1 MAVEHAPGRPAVRF
15 RTKQEYVYSW
25 LREAILDGTLRP
37 GERLVIDEIAKRLEV
52 SSIPVREALHL
63 LQSEGFVTS
72 APHVG
77 ATVAA
82 VSAAEVRE
90 IFAIMEALET
100 VAGRAAAARITPEQ
114 SDHLRAIVA
123 EMDAAL
129 SVGIVESWAALNRA
143 LHRAIG
149 EIAGMPLL
157 QEMTERILVRW
168 ERLRRL
174 CFNGVLVPRAE
185 QAQREHHALV
195 DALARCDGEAVQTIL
210 AVHNRGALHA
220 YEAFLDGREPTA

>member
-1 MAVEHAPGRPAVRF
+1 LRF

-25 LREAILDGTLRP
+25 LRDAILEGTLRP
-37 GERLVIDEIAKRLEV
+37 GERLVIDEIARRLEV

-82 VSAAEVRE
+82 VSADDVRE

-100 VAGRAAAARITPEQ
+100 VAGRAAADRITPEEA
-114 SDHLRAIVA
+114 DRLRAIVG
-123 EMDAAL
+123 EMDGALAA
-129 SVGIVESWAALNRA
+129 GDIDSWANLNRS

-149 EIAGMPLL
+149 AIATMPLL
-157 QEMTERILVRW
+157 HEMTERILVRW

-174 CFNGVLVPRAE
+174 YFEGVVVPRAE
-185 QAQREHHALV
+185 QAQREHHELV
-195 DALARCDGEAVQTIL
+195 DALAGGDAEAVQTIL
-210 AVHNRGALHA
+210 ATHNRGALRA
-220 YEAFLDGREPTA
+220 YEDFLDGLKADSSS

>member
-1 MAVEHAPGRPAVRF
+1 MAAAAPERPAVRF

-37 GERLVIDEIAKRLEV
+37 GERLVIDDVARRLEV

-82 VSAAEVRE
+82 VSAEEVRE

-100 VAGRAAAARITPEQ
+100 VAGRAAAARVTPTETER
-114 SDHLRAIVA
+114 LRAIVA

-129 SVGIVESWAALNRA
+129 SAGRVEAWAEMNRA
-143 LHRAIG
+143 LHREIG
-149 EIAGMPLL
+149 QIAGMPLL
-157 QEMTERILVRW
+157 QEMTERVLVRW

-174 CFNGVLVPRAE
+174 CFEGVVVPRAE

-195 DALARCDGEAVQTIL
+195 DALAQGDAQSVQTIL
-210 AVHNRGALHA
+210 ASHNQGALRA
-220 YEAFLDGREPTA
+220 YEAFLDRPEVKA

>member
-1 MAVEHAPGRPAVRF
+1 MPVSDPEPVAVRF

-25 LREAILDGTLRP
+25 LRDAILGGTLRP
-37 GERLVIDEIAKRLEV
+37 GERLVIDEIARRLEV

-82 VSAAEVRE
+82 VSADEVRE

-100 VAGRAAAARITPEQ
+100 VAGRAAADRITPEEA
-114 SDHLRAIVA
+114 DRLRAVVS
-123 EMDAAL
+123 EMDGAL
-129 SVGIVESWAALNRA
+129 SAGDVEGWAMLNQS

-157 QEMTERILVRW
+157 QEMTDRILARW

-174 CFNGVLVPRAE
+174 FFEGVVVPRAE
-185 QAQREHHALV
+185 QAQREHQALV
-195 DALARCDGEAVQTIL
+195 EALARGDGEAIQTIL
-210 AVHNRGALHA
+210 ATHNRGALRA
-220 YEAFLDGREPTA
+220 YEDYLDRSKSGS

>member
-1 MAVEHAPGRPAVRF
+1 MSSPERPAVRF

-25 LREAILDGTLRP
+25 LRDSILGGTLRP
-37 GERLVIDEIAKRLEV
+37 GERLVIDEIARRLEV

-63 LQSEGFVTS
+63 LQSEGFVTN

-82 VSAAEVRE
+82 VSADEVRE

-100 VAGRAAAARITPEQ
+100 VAGRAAADRITPEEA
-114 SDHLRAIVA
+114 DRLRAIVA

-129 SVGIVESWAALNRA
+129 AAGHIDSWADLNRS

-149 EIAGMPLL
+149 AIAAMPLL

-174 CFNGVLVPRAE
+174 YFEGVVVPRAE
-185 QAQREHHALV
+185 QAQREHHRLV
-195 DALARCDGEAVQTIL
+195 DALAGGDAEAVQAIL
-210 AVHNRGALHA
+210 ATHNRGALRA
-220 YEAFLDGREPTA
+220 YEDFLDGLKATF

>member
-1 MAVEHAPGRPAVRF
+1 MRDGPTERPAVRF

-37 GERLVIDEIAKRLEV
+37 GERLVIDDIARRLEV

-63 LQSEGFVTS
+63 LQSEGFVTN

-77 ATVAA
+77 ATVASL
-82 VSAAEVRE
+82 SADEVRE

-100 VAGRAAAARITPEQ
+100 VAGRAAADRITPAEA
-114 SDHLRAIVA
+114 DRLRAIVA
-123 EMDAAL
+123 EMDADLAT
-129 SVGIVESWAALNRA
+129 GRIDSWAERNRS

-149 EIAGMPLL
+149 AIAAMPLL

-174 CFNGVLVPRAE
+174 YFEGVVVPRAE
-185 QAQREHHALV
+185 HAQREHHALV
-195 DALARCDGEAVQTIL
+195 DAIAGGDADAVQEIL
-210 AVHNRGALHA
+210 ATHNRGALRA
-220 YEAFLDGREPTA
+220 YEDFLEHSRASA

>member
-1 MAVEHAPGRPAVRF
+1 MPASAPERPSVRF

-25 LREAILDGTLRP
+25 LRDGILDGTLRP
-37 GERLVIDEIAKRLEV
+37 GERIVIDDVARRLEV

-77 ATVAA
+77 ATVAD

-90 IFAIMEALET
+90 LFAIMEALET
-100 VAGRAAAARITPEQ
+100 VAGRAAAARVTPGETER
-114 SDHLRAIVA
+114 LRAIVA
-123 EMDAAL
+123 EMDAELA
-129 SVGIVESWAALNRA
+129 GGRIESWAALNRS

-149 EIAGMPLL
+149 EIAVMPLL
-157 QEMTERILVRW
+157 QEMTDRVLVRW

-174 CFNGVLVPRAE
+174 CFEGVVVPRAE
-185 QAQREHHALV
+185 QAQREHHELV
-195 DALARCDGEAVQTIL
+195 DALARGDAEGVQAIL
-210 AVHNRGALHA
+210 ATHNRGALRA
-220 YEAFLDGREPTA
+220 YEDFLTGPAAAP

>member
-1 MAVEHAPGRPAVRF
+1 VSAVSSPERPAVRF

-25 LREAILDGTLRP
+25 LRDAILGGTLRP
-37 GERLVIDEIAKRLEV
+37 GERLVIDEIARRLEV

-63 LQSEGFVTS
+63 LQSEGFVTN

-82 VSAAEVRE
+82 VSADEVRE

-100 VAGRAAAARITPEQ
+100 VAGRAAADRITPQEA
-114 SDHLRAIVA
+114 DRLRAIVA
-123 EMDAAL
+123 EMDGALAA
-129 SVGIVESWAALNRA
+129 GHIDSWADLNRS

-149 EIAGMPLL
+149 AIATMPLL
-157 QEMTERILVRW
+157 QEMTERILARW

-174 CFNGVLVPRAE
+174 YFEGVVVPRAE

-195 DALARCDGEAVQTIL
+195 DALAVGDGEAVQTIL
-210 AVHNRGALHA
+210 ATHNRGALRA
-220 YEAFLDGREPTA
+220 YEDFLDGLKATS